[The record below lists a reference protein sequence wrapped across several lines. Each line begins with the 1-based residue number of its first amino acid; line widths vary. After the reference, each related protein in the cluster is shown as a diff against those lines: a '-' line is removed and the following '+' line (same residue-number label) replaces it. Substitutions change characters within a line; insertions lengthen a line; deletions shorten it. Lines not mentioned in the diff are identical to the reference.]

1 MNRKIQKGAFALFTS
16 PSTPEKRVSFQYN
29 PEQLTRVQNYNDS
42 TNLISESIRFTLMLH
57 VDALPKRGVPDDLPV
72 SIYPQLAALERI
84 FEAQTVRVFAGFPGI
99 RINRQPSSVLA
110 FTWGQRTVPIRIQRF
125 VIKEHI
131 FNTELE
137 PVYATIDVQLRLMT
151 AKELA
156 NNEIGLHMLRNYQ
169 KQRLTNAKK
178 A

>member
-1 MNRKIQKGAFALFTS
+1 MSREIQKGAFALFS
-16 PSTPEKRVSFQYN
+16 APPRREKRVSFQYN
-29 PEQLTRVQNYNDS
+29 PEQLTRIQSYNDGS
-42 TNLISESIRFTLMLH
+42 NLISESIRFTLILH
-57 VDALPKRGVPDDLPV
+57 VDALPDRDNPNELPV

-84 FEAQTVRVFAGFPGI
+84 FEAQTVRVGAAFGGM
-99 RINRQPSSVLA
+99 RIGRKPSVLA

-125 VIKEHI
+125 VIKEQI

-156 NNEIGLHMLRNYQ
+156 NSEIGLEMLRNYQ
-169 KQRLTNAKK
+169 KHRLTSARE

>member
-1 MNRKIQKGAFALFTS
+1 MSREIQKGAFALFSS
-16 PSTPEKRVSFQYN
+16 PPIREKRVSFQYN

-42 TNLISESIRFTLMLH
+42 SNLISESIRFTLILH
-57 VDALPKRGVPDDLPV
+57 VDALPKLDDPKKFPV

-84 FEAQTVRVFAGFPGI
+84 FEAQTVRVSAGFPGM
-99 RINRQPSSVLA
+99 RIGRQPSVLA

-125 VIKEHI
+125 VIKEQI

-151 AKELA
+151 VKELA
-156 NNEIGLHMLRNYQ
+156 NSEIGLKMLRNYR
-169 KQRLTNAKK
+169 KQRLTSAKES
-178 A
+178 

>member
-1 MNRKIQKGAFALFTS
+1 MSRKVQKGAFALFS
-16 PSTPEKRVSFQYN
+16 PPPKREKRISFQYN

-42 TNLISESIRFTLMLH
+42 SNLISESIRFTLILH
-57 VDALPKRGVPDDLPV
+57 VDALPKRDDPDELPV

-84 FEAQTVRVFAGFPGI
+84 FEAQTVRVSTGFPSM
-99 RINRQPSSVLA
+99 RINRQPSVLA

-125 VIKEHI
+125 VIKEQI
-131 FNTELE
+131 FNRELE

-156 NNEIGLHMLRNYQ
+156 NSEIGLEMLRNYQ
-169 KQRLTNAKK
+169 KQRLASAKQ

>member
-1 MNRKIQKGAFALFTS
+1 MSRKIKKGAFELFSS
-16 PSTPEKRVSFQYN
+16 PPGREKRVSFQYN
-29 PEQLTRVQNYNDS
+29 PEQLTRIQNYNDG
-42 TNLISESIRFTLMLH
+42 TNSISESIRFTLILH
-57 VDALPKRGVPDDLPV
+57 VDALPERDDPDELPV
-72 SIYPQLAALERI
+72 SIYPQLAALERM
-84 FEAQTVRVFAGFPGI
+84 FEAQTVRVSATFSGM
-99 RINRQPSSVLA
+99 RIGRKPSVLA

-125 VIKEHI
+125 VIKEQV

-156 NNEIGLHMLRNYQ
+156 NSEIGLEMLRNFR
-169 KQRLTNAKK
+169 KHRLTSAKK

>member
-1 MNRKIQKGAFALFTS
+1 MSRKIQKGAFALFS
-16 PSTPEKRVSFQYN
+16 PPPTREKRVAFQYN

-42 TNLISESIRFTLMLH
+42 SNLISESIRFTLILH
-57 VDALPKRGVPDDLPV
+57 VDALPEHDLPDDIEV

-84 FEAQTVRVFAGFPGI
+84 FEAQTIRVSAGFPGM
-99 RINRQPSSVLA
+99 RINRQPAVLA

-125 VIKEHI
+125 VIKEQI
-131 FNTELE
+131 FNTKLE

-156 NNEIGLHMLRNYQ
+156 NSEIGLQMLRKYQ
-169 KQRLTNAKK
+169 KQRLAS
-178 A
+178 AREA

>member
-1 MNRKIQKGAFALFTS
+1 MSREFQKGEFALLTS
-16 PSTPEKRVSFQYN
+16 LPRRNKRVSFQYN
-29 PEQLTRVQNYNDS
+29 PEQLTRIQNYNDG
-42 TNLISESIRFTLMLH
+42 TNSISESIRFTLMLH
-57 VDALPKRGVPDDLPV
+57 VDALPERNDPDELPV

-84 FEAQTVRVFAGFPGI
+84 FEAQTVKVSAGLPGM
-99 RINRQPSSVLA
+99 RAGRKPSVLA

-125 VIKEHI
+125 VIKEQM
-131 FNTELE
+131 FNTDLD

-156 NNEIGLHMLRNYQ
+156 NSEIGLSMLRNYQ
-169 KQRLTNAKK
+169 KHRLASASK

>member
-1 MNRKIQKGAFALFTS
+1 MSREIQKGAFALFS
-16 PSTPEKRVSFQYN
+16 PPPIREKRVAFQYN

-42 TNLISESIRFTLMLH
+42 SNLISESIRFTLILH
-57 VDALPKRGVPDDLPV
+57 VDALPKRDDPDDVSL

-84 FEAQTVRVFAGFPGI
+84 FEAQTVQVSAGFPRM
-99 RINRQPSSVLA
+99 RIGRQPSVLA

-125 VIKEHI
+125 VIREQI

-156 NNEIGLHMLRNYQ
+156 NSEIGLQMLRNYQ
-169 KQRLTNAKK
+169 KQRLVSAKK